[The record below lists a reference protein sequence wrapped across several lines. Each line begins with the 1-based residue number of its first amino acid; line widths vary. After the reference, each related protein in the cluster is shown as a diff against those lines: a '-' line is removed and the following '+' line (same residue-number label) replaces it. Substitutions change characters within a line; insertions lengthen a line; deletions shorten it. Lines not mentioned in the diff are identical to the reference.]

1 MPEASPRQQATLR
14 QAAQRAQAAAGQLT
28 SPRQAPPGQRDV
40 SRPQAAAGRQA
51 ASRTQAAPRRSA
63 AAVLGRPKVKVARQ
77 LIDSEKLGQF
87 LLLGGIATVVLLAFA
102 LIAYGYYADRIAP
115 RSQTVLRIGDREFD
129 YDYLERRTRAEIA
142 QGAFDVDDLGNS
154 MTELIANIQRE
165 ELVRIVAREQDVS
178 VSSDELDSR
187 IRSELGLNPEISRDE
202 LASVLRQELIRTH
215 LTLSEY
221 SDQIRALVLSDK
233 LLEKIEGAVPA
244 EGEQVYLRMI
254 QAGSQ
259 ANALLAKQKLDGG
272 ADFAAVAA
280 EHSSDASSAQGGE
293 IGWTPRGVL
302 EPKLEEAAFTT
313 RGRSAVIETELD
325 YYIIEVRDQAVFRI
339 DPASIEEIG
348 KASLNRMV
356 ADADK
361 VHPLETLL
369 TESQLTRLTRTLGVR
384 GV

>member
-1 MPEASPRQQATLR
+1 M
-14 QAAQRAQAAAGQLT
+14 
-28 SPRQAPPGQRDV
+28 
-40 SRPQAAAGRQA
+40 
-51 ASRTQAAPRRSA
+51 
-63 AAVLGRPKVKVARQ
+63 
-77 LIDSEKLGQF
+77 
-87 LLLGGIATVVLLAFA
+87 VVLLAFA

-142 QGAFDVDDLGNS
+142 QGAFDVNNLGSS
-154 MTELIANIQRE
+154 MTELLANIQRE

-178 VSSDELDSR
+178 VSNDELDSR

-202 LASVLRQELIRTH
+202 MASILRQELLRTH
-215 LTLSEY
+215 LTLAEY
-221 SDQIRALVLSDK
+221 SDQIRALILSDK
-233 LLEKIEGAVPA
+233 LLEKIEGSVPP

-302 EPKLEEAAFTT
+302 EPKLEEAAFNI

-369 TESQLTRLTRTLGVR
+369 TESQLTRLTRALGVR